1 MIFYLDNTIC
11 QSKLLVENVI
21 MYYKLNVLFILFSLV
36 IKSHNKSLTNLYFK
50 LSFNWYFPG
59 RKYNII
65 LI

>member
-50 LSFNWYFPG
+50 LSFN
-59 RKYNII
+59 
-65 LI
+65 